1 VAGLIDALIG
11 AVGRSHV
18 IVDDDLVAPYVT
30 DWTHR
35 FGGPARAVVRPGST
49 DEVAA
54 VLRACRADDVPVVT
68 QGGNTGLVGGS
79 VPRPTG
85 SPPVVLTTGRLNELG
100 PVDELARQ
108 VTVGA
113 GATIGRLQ
121 QHVGGQRLAYGVDLA
136 SRDSATVGGTVA
148 TNAGGLHVVAS
159 GDTRA
164 QVVGVE
170 AVLADGSVLSQLSG
184 LAKDSTGYDLP
195 GLLVGS
201 EGTLAVIT
209 AVRLRLHP
217 ARPPPT
223 TTLVGVANVAEAIAR
238 VPRASVQ
245 VAEIMFSA
253 GIDLVCA
260 VTGLPLPLQQ
270 RWPVYL
276 LLETDDLPD
285 LPDDVDA
292 AIDPRLRDY
301 RERHTE
307 AIATRGVAHKLDVA
321 VPVDRVAELA
331 KQVELAVR
339 AAAPAG
345 HAYEVYMFGHLATGN
360 LHVNVIGPPPDD
372 VGVDEVVLRIAAGL
386 GGTIAAEHGIGV
398 AKTRWLH
405 LTRSAVEIELMHRI
419 KTAFDPAGMLNPGVL
434 LD

>member
-1 VAGLIDALIG
+1 
-11 AVGRSHV
+11 
-18 IVDDDLVAPYVT
+18 
-30 DWTHR
+30 
-35 FGGPARAVVRPGST
+35 
-49 DEVAA
+49 VAA
-54 VLRACRADDVPVVT
+54 
-68 QGGNTGLVGGS
+68 
-79 VPRPTG
+79 
-85 SPPVVLTTGRLNELG
+85 
-100 PVDELARQ
+100 
-108 VTVGA
+108 
-113 GATIGRLQ
+113 
-121 QHVGGQRLAYGVDLA
+121 
-136 SRDSATVGGTVA
+136 
-148 TNAGGLHVVAS
+148 

-164 QVVGVE
+164 QVAGVE
-170 AVLADGSVLSQLSG
+170 AVLADGSVLSHLSG

-223 TTLVGVANVAEAIAR
+223 TTLVGVASVAEAIAR
-238 VPRASVQ
+238 VPRAGVQ

-253 GIDLVCA
+253 GVELVCS
-260 VTGLPLPLQQ
+260 VTGLPPPLHQ

-276 LLETDDLPD
+276 MLETDDLPD

-307 AIATRGVAHKLDVA
+307 AIATRGVPHKLDVA

-331 KQVELAVR
+331 DQVERAVR
-339 AAAPAG
+339 AAAPVG
-345 HAYEVYMFGHLATGN
+345 RSYEVYLFGHLATGN
-360 LHVNVIGPPPDD
+360 LHVNVIGPSPDD

-398 AKTRWLH
+398 AKTKWLH
-405 LTRSAVEIELMHRI
+405 LTRSTIEIELMHRI

-434 LD
+434 LG